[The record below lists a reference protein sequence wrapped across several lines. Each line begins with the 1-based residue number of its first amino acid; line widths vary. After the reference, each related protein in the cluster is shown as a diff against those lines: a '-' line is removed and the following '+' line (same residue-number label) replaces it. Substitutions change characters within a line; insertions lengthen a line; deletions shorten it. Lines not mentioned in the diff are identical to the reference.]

1 MLVKTRGVTIVGG
14 IFRIFK
20 TLDLRMGDQNDHHS
34 ALVTQFLKQA
44 DDLSPVSQR
53 MGISPAVAA
62 VGFFDG
68 TDTEFAADLV
78 EDEALEPVNGIH
90 NDGLELVS
98 FVPERGQFC
107 DHLGKR
113 MCKREFPAVD
123 FAESVFSLDED
134 RSRRGCSKRAVVCDN
149 EIVRYIEGIQRI
161 NDDTLTLFFADVNG
175 NSEKS
180 HSEIFRHE

>member
-1 MLVKTRGVTIVGG
+1 MLVETRGVAVVGG
-14 IFRIFK
+14 VFRIFEPF
-20 TLDLRMGDQNDHHS
+20 DLRMGDQNDHHS
-34 ALVTQFLKQA
+34 ALVAQFLKQV
-44 DDLSPVSQR
+44 DDLAPVSQR

-107 DHLGKR
+107 DYLGKR

-123 FAESVFSLDED
+123 FAESVFRLDED
-134 RSRRGCSKRAVVCDN
+134 RIWCSGCITALPYTFTAVNHDARRLVFPPGLNVVKHSHN
-149 EIVRYIEGIQRI
+149 
-161 NDDTLTLFFADVNG
+161 LFPSSFQQFA
-175 NSEKS
+175 NS
-180 HSEIFRHE
+180 I